1 MVRHIL
7 KDGTVLDDITGHVVK
22 MEDAK
27 VVYQIMDKLN
37 EERGRKHDGRIDDE
51 RMA

>member
-1 MVRHIL
+1 MVKHIL

-27 VVYQIMDKLN
+27 VVYQIMDKMN
-37 EERGRKHDGRIDDE
+37 QERQKGAKDE
-51 RMA
+51 HQI